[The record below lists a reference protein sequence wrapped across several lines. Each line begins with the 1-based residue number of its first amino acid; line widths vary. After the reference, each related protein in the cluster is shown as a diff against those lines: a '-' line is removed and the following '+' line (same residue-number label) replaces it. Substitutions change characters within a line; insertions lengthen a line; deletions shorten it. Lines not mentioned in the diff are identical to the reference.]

1 MIQEGRTWVLA
12 ADGRRA
18 QLYIETRRGVA
29 LKADWSMEISA
40 EDRVEPQDR
49 PPRSF
54 DRVGA
59 GRHSMEGNF
68 DPHEE
73 EERRFLRRVA
83 ARISEGAKAKAF
95 DYLALAAP
103 PRALGVLREALP
115 AAVLAMVSVETAK
128 DILDEDAQQVRERLL
143 EMRRI

>member
-18 QLYIETRRGVA
+18 RVFSEPRRGVA
-29 LKADWSMEISA
+29 LNAEWSMEIGP
-40 EDRVEPQDR
+40 EDLFELQDR

-54 DRVGA
+54 DRVGP

-83 ARISEGAKAKAF
+83 NRVAEAAKAKAF
-95 DYLALAAP
+95 DYLALIAA
-103 PRALGVLREALP
+103 PRALGVLRETLP
-115 AAVLAMVSVETAK
+115 PAVLAMVTTEAAK
-128 DILDEDAQQVRERLL
+128 DILDEDAQRVRERLM
-143 EMRRI
+143 EMRRG

>member
-18 QLYIETRRGVA
+18 RLYAEPRRGAPLTVE
-29 LKADWSMEISA
+29 WSMEIGA
-40 EDRVEPQDR
+40 EDLYELQDR
-49 PPRSF
+49 PPRSH
-54 DRVGA
+54 DRLGS

-73 EERRFLRRVA
+73 EERRFLKRVA
-83 ARISEGAKAKAF
+83 GRIAEAAKTKSF

-103 PRALGVLREALP
+103 PRALGILREALP
-115 AAVLAMVSVETAK
+115 ANVLALVTAEAAK
-128 DILDEDAQQVRERLL
+128 DVLDEDAERLRERLF
-143 EMRRI
+143 EMRRG